1 MSDEALAACIEN
13 ELVEYERRMQ
23 KQAYDDAQCFEEDK
37 KQAYDDAQC
46 FEEDKKQHAQSSG
59 GCCLLHQH
67 DCHLL
72 SVLYSPHT
80 PLTP

>member
-1 MSDEALAACIEN
+1 MSDEALAACIEG
-13 ELVEYERRMQ
+13 ELAEYERRMQ
-23 KQAYDDAQCFEEDK
+23 